1 MSIFSKIRE
10 NAKGLKAAKQKQKQ
24 QQQTATVEKQ
34 TPELEKEKDA
44 QPQPQPQA
52 EIAPIVAVQE
62 VKQNEAQP
70 AVTRTPSKRASWRP
84 GMNRTKSSESAN
96 KRMSA
101 PALRSSASAPSLR
114 ALKHRS
120 SDLSIESVMLSSDFP
135 MPAAKQGSTSTDTMT
150 LKSRNSL
157 LAPNQFTYDPSKTP
171 AFVGRKKG
179 RPRRL
184 HPSSRSSSF
193 IRLQQIEPMAEENE
207 GKSLPSSRNE
217 PFANLTQ
224 MARLSTALPLRPS
237 PGQVAHQRALVSF
250 LLLLKSSATLIKP
263 TPEYLEKKRSAQS
276 SANTL
281 SDPASSSRRASW
293 ASSDRSASS
302 VSDIPPIA
310 EVAIPVPVVHVQVQ
324 VAFADP
330 PVTTTIPPP
339 TILDDEDDDDDDE
352 PPRDAAG
359 KPVVSVMEDTPPTS
373 PLPTRSTFS
382 LRKKRSWFRRKHD
395 SGTVTIF

>member
-1 MSIFSKIRE
+1 MSIFSKIRD
-10 NAKGLKAAKQKQKQ
+10 NAKSLKAAKQKQKQ

-52 EIAPIVAVQE
+52 ELAPIVAVQE

-70 AVTRTPSKRASWRP
+70 AITPTPSKRASWRP

-135 MPAAKQGSTSTDTMT
+135 MPAAKQGSTMT

-171 AFVGRKKG
+171 AFVARKKG

-207 GKSLPSSRNE
+207 DGETVDSSSTSTKSGSS
-217 PFANLTQ
+217 
-224 MARLSTALPLRPS
+224 
-237 PGQVAHQRALVSF
+237 G
-250 LLLLKSSATLIKP
+250 SSARSQ
-263 TPEYLEKKRSAQS
+263 YLEKKRSAQS

-293 ASSDRSASS
+293 ASSDRSVSS

-339 TILDDEDDDDDDE
+339 TILDDEDDEDDDE

-359 KPVVSVMEDTPPTS
+359 NPVVSVMEDTPPTS

>member
-10 NAKGLKAAKQKQKQ
+10 NAKGLKAAKQKQKQKQKQ

-207 GKSLPSSRNE
+207 DGETVDSSSTSTKSGSS
-217 PFANLTQ
+217 
-224 MARLSTALPLRPS
+224 
-237 PGQVAHQRALVSF
+237 G
-250 LLLLKSSATLIKP
+250 SSARSQ
-263 TPEYLEKKRSAQS
+263 YLEKKRSAQS

-359 KPVVSVMEDTPPTS
+359 NPVVSVMEDTPPTS

-382 LRKKRSWFRRKHD
+382 LRKKRSCFRRKHD